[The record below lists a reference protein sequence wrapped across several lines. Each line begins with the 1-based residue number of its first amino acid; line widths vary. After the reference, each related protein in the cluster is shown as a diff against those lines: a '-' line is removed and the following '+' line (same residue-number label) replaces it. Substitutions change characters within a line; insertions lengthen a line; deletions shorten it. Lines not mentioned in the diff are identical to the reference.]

1 MVHLNNHESKLE
13 IALAGFKKDEVK
25 VGEGAGIVFDSEPQ
39 NEWNETVAKLNVF
52 LEALKYE

>member
-1 MVHLNNHESKLE
+1 MC
-13 IALAGFKKDEVK
+13 IRDRVK
-25 VGEGAGIVFDSEPQ
+25 VGVGAGIVFDSDPQ